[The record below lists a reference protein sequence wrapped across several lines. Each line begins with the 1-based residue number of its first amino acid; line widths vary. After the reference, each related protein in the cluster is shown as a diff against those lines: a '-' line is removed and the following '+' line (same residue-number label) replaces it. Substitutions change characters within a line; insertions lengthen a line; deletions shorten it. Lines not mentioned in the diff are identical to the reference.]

1 MLNALVTN
9 LAAEGETPNPLIP
22 AWYDII
28 WSGLWFLIILVV
40 VWKVALPKF
49 TAMLDLSLIHI

>member
-9 LAAEGETPNPLIP
+9 LAAEGEPNNPLIP

-28 WSGLWFLIILVV
+28 WSGLWFVVILVV
-40 VWKVALPKF
+40 V
-49 TAMLDLSLIHI
+49 

>member
-28 WSGLWFLIILVV
+28 WSGLWFLIILAVSYTHLR
-40 VWKVALPKF
+40 AHE
-49 TAMLDLSLIHI
+49 T